1 MEKLGDVELEK
12 AWSSFLEK
20 RDLESRN
27 ALVVHY
33 TVACVR
39 GVVARVASHLPLE
52 RDELISYGIFGLIDA
67 LDKYDPSRVVKFET
81 YAATRIRGAIF
92 DEIRAMDWAPRT
104 MRARARAI
112 ESAEDDLRVD
122 LGRAPS
128 EAELAEHL
136 GLSLADL
143 ARTRSQV
150 NSATVASLDIN
161 FSGSAIDFQNFDP
174 SNTSSDS
181 HFGLSSSD
189 LGQGLRQMSSTS
201 TPVEEFEASEVLELL
216 AGAIDKLSQRSRTIL
231 VLYYIHEMTLSE
243 IGECLG
249 VTESRVCQLQSR
261 LLQSLQSAL
270 SGELAA
276 A

>member
-1 MEKLGDVELEK
+1 MEKLDPVELEK
-12 AWSSFLEK
+12 AWGSFLEK
-20 RDLESRN
+20 RDLDSRN

-39 GVVARVASHLPLE
+39 GVVARVASHLPLDRE
-52 RDELISYGIFGLIDA
+52 ELISYGIFGLIDA
-67 LDKYDPSRVVKFET
+67 LDKYDPERMVKFET
-81 YAATRIRGAIF
+81 YAATRVRGAIF

-136 GLSLADL
+136 GLSAHDL
-143 ARTRSQV
+143 AATRSQV
-150 NSATVASLDIN
+150 NAATVGSLDIN
-161 FSGSAIDFQNFDP
+161 FSQHGDGNHDSANTAGSY
-174 SNTSSDS
+174 
-181 HFGLSSSD
+181 FGH
-189 LGQGLRQMSSTS
+189 STS
-201 TPVEEFEASEVLELL
+201 DAGVGFRQAPDAGSSPVAEVEAKEVVGLM
-216 AGAIDKLSQRSRTIL
+216 AGAIDKLPQRSRTIL

-261 LLQSLQSAL
+261 LLQSLQAAL

>member
-1 MEKLGDVELEK
+1 MEKLDQLELDKTWLTFNET
-12 AWSSFLEK
+12 
-20 RDLESRN
+20 RNIESRN

-33 TVACVR
+33 TAALVR

-52 RDELISYGIFGLIDA
+52 HEELVSYGVFGLIDA
-67 LDKYDPSRVVKFET
+67 LEKYDPERVVKFET

-112 ESAEDDLRVD
+112 DSAEDDLRVE

-136 GLSLADL
+136 GLTVADL
-143 ARTRSQV
+143 AHTRSQV
-150 NSATVASLDIN
+150 NSAQVSSLDLN
-161 FSGSAIDFQNFDP
+161 FHAQYGDHSVEGQ
-174 SNTSSDS
+174 
-181 HFGLSSSD
+181 SSSTAHMGWGFLEARDVGASPVAEAEANEVVD
-189 LGQGLRQMSSTS
+189 LI
-201 TPVEEFEASEVLELL
+201 AS
-216 AGAIDKLSQRSRTIL
+216 AIDKLPTRSRTIL
-231 VLYYIHEMTLSE
+231 VLCYIYEMTLTE
-243 IGECLG
+243 IGEVLG

-261 LLQSLQSAL
+261 LLQSLQAAL